1 MTQKLDAV
9 TVQVLWNRLVA
20 IVDEAAQGLIRTA
33 YTPSVK
39 EYHDFCCAVFDAR
52 ADMLAHSTVTT
63 AGFLGIVPEVMR
75 NFLKVFPAE
84 TLQPGDV
91 IITNDPW
98 AASGHLID
106 ISVAS
111 PIFHQGRL
119 AGFTLCIV
127 HHLDM
132 GGRMS
137 TLESKDM
144 YEEGLKIPIM
154 KLHEAGRLNE
164 AVFGFIR
171 ANVRVPEKVLG
182 DLRAQLVA
190 NNVCAR
196 GLQAMLAEARLPD
209 LSLLG
214 ADITARSEASLRRKI
229 AQLPK
234 GTWRSEAL
242 LPPLPVTGEQIHIK
256 LALTIEDDQ
265 VMIDFAGTSGE
276 VRAAVNCTMNMTRS
290 YTAYPIKLA
299 LDPGVPNNDGCMRA
313 IRIVAPE
320 GTAVNSR
327 PPVST
332 WGRTMISHLLP
343 EVIYGALEQVLPE
356 MVLGGNGGCP
366 ANEMYLH
373 GRRRDGTSFLAIS
386 QHSGGFGGSARQD
399 GWPTLCF
406 PNNTANIPVEVT
418 EREAAMVYLRK
429 EFVVDSAGPGTFRG
443 GLGQVVEFEIL
454 DEDLEDGQ
462 VASSIRLNGRT
473 EDGSFPIGGR
483 AGGGSGRGGG
493 LWVNEAPAEHGIYR
507 RLVPGDRLRFTLG
520 GGGGY
525 GDPMA
530 RDPAAVLADWQD
542 GKVSIEGARRDYGV
556 VLAAGAVDDAATGGL
571 RGERRRG

>member
-1 MTQKLDAV
+1 MRLDAV
-9 TVQVLWNRLVA
+9 SVQVLWNRLVA

-111 PIFHQGRL
+111 PIFHEGSL
-119 AGFTLCIV
+119 VGFTLCIV

-154 KLHEAGRLNE
+154 KLHEGGRLNE
-164 AVFGFIR
+164 AVFQFIR

-196 GLQAMLAEARLPD
+196 GLVAMLRETGLRD
-209 LSLLG
+209 LG
-214 ADITARSEASLRRKI
+214 ALGAEITARSERSLRAKI
-229 AQLPK
+229 ARLPD
-234 GTWRSEAL
+234 GTWHSEAL
-242 LPPLPVTGEQIHIK
+242 LPPLPVTGEQILIRV
-256 LALTIEDDQ
+256 ALTIAGDQ
-265 VMIDFAGTSGE
+265 VTIDFDGTSGE

-299 LDPGVPNNDGCMRA
+299 LDPDVPNNDGCMRA
-313 IRIVAPE
+313 ITIRAPE

-327 PPVST
+327 PPAST

-343 EVIYGALEQVLPE
+343 EVIYGALEQVLPDA
-356 MVLGGNGGCP
+356 VLGGNGGCP

-373 GRRRDGTSFLAIS
+373 GRWRDGRSFLAIA

-399 GWPTLCF
+399 GWSTLCF
-406 PNNTANIPVEVT
+406 PNNTANIPIEVT
-418 EREAAMVYLRK
+418 EREAPIAYRRK
-429 EFVVDSAGPGTFRG
+429 EFVPDSAGPGRFRG
-443 GLGQVVEFEIL
+443 GLGQEVEFEVL
-454 DEDLEDGQ
+454 DADLLGGH
-462 VASSIRLNGRT
+462 VASSVRLNGRT

-483 AGGGSGRGGG
+483 AGGASGRGGG
-493 LWVNEAPAEHGIYR
+493 LWVNGAAAEHGIYR
-507 RLVPGDRLRFTLG
+507 RLLPGDRLRFTLG
-520 GGGGY
+520 GGGGF
-525 GDPMA
+525 GDPLE
-530 RDPAAVLADWQD
+530 RDPASVLADVRE
-542 GKVSIEGARRDYGV
+542 GLVSAEAARRDYGV
-556 VLAAGAVDDAATGGL
+556 ALDAGLAAVDDDATRALRAAAREG
-571 RGERRRG
+571 

>member
-1 MTQKLDAV
+1 MRLDAV
-9 TVQVLWNRLVA
+9 SVQVLWNRLVA

-75 NFLKVFPAE
+75 NFLKTFPPA
-84 TLQPGDV
+84 TLKPGDV

-111 PIFHQGRL
+111 PIFHRGKL
-119 AGFTLCIV
+119 VGFTLCIV

-154 KLHEAGRLNE
+154 KLYEAGRLNE
-164 AVFGFIR
+164 AIFHFIR
-171 ANVRVPEKVLG
+171 ANIRVPEKVLG

-190 NNVCAR
+190 NNVCTR
-196 GLQAMLAEARLPD
+196 GLGAMLDETGLDD
-209 LSLLG
+209 LGELG
-214 ADITARSEASLRRKI
+214 AEITARSERSLRAKI
-229 AQLPK
+229 AKLPK
-234 GTWRSEAL
+234 GTWHSEAL
-242 LPPLPVTGEQIHIK
+242 LPPLPVTGEQILIRV
-256 LALTIEDDQ
+256 ALTIAEDQ
-265 VMIDFAGTSGE
+265 VTIDFGGTSGE
-276 VRAAVNCTMNMTRS
+276 VRAAVNCTLNMTRS
-290 YTAYPIKLA
+290 YSAYPIKLA
-299 LDPGVPNNDGCMRA
+299 LDPDVPNNDGCMRA

-327 PPVST
+327 PPAST

-356 MVLGGNGGCP
+356 AVLGGNGGCP

-373 GRRRDGTSFLAIS
+373 GRWRDGRSFLAIS
-386 QHSGGFGGSARQD
+386 QHSGGFGGSVRQD

-406 PNNTANIPVEVT
+406 PNNTANIPIEVT
-418 EREAAMVYLRK
+418 EREAPIVYRRK
-429 EFVVDSAGPGTFRG
+429 ELVIDSPGPGRFRG
-443 GLGQVVEFEIL
+443 GPGQVVEFEVL
-454 DEDLEDGQ
+454 DADLQGGYVE
-462 VASSIRLNGRT
+462 SSVRLNGRT
-473 EDGSFPIGGR
+473 EAGSFPSAAAPAAGR
-483 AGGGSGRGGG
+483 GEAAGSG
-493 LWVNEAPAEHGIYR
+493 
-507 RLVPGDRLRFTLG
+507 
-520 GGGGY
+520 
-525 GDPMA
+525 
-530 RDPAAVLADWQD
+530 
-542 GKVSIEGARRDYGV
+542 
-556 VLAAGAVDDAATGGL
+556 
-571 RGERRRG
+571 

>member
-1 MTQKLDAV
+1 MRLDAIS
-9 TVQVLWNRLVA
+9 VQVLWNRLVA

-75 NFLKVFPAE
+75 NFLKTFPPE
-84 TLQPGDV
+84 TLSPGDV

-111 PIFHQGRL
+111 PIFHRDKL
-119 AGFTLCIV
+119 VGFTLCIV

-154 KLHEAGRLNE
+154 KLYESGRLNE
-164 AVFGFIR
+164 AIFQFIR
-171 ANVRVPEKVLG
+171 ANIRVPEKVLG

-190 NNVCAR
+190 NNVCTR
-196 GLQAMLAEARLPD
+196 GLVAMLEETGLED
-209 LSLLG
+209 LGELG
-214 ADITARSEASLRRKI
+214 AEITARSERSLRAKI
-229 AQLPK
+229 AKLPK
-234 GTWRSEAL
+234 GTWHSEAL
-242 LPPLPVTGEQIHIK
+242 LPPLPVTGEQIMIRV
-256 LALTIEDDQ
+256 ALTIADDQ
-265 VMIDFAGTSGE
+265 VTIDFGGTSGE
-276 VRAAVNCTMNMTRS
+276 VRAAVNCTLNMTRS
-290 YTAYPIKLA
+290 YSAYPIKLA
-299 LDPGVPNNDGCMRA
+299 LDPDVPNNDGCMRA
-313 IRIVAPE
+313 ITIIAPE

-327 PPVST
+327 PPAST

-356 MVLGGNGGCP
+356 AVLGGNGGCP

-373 GRRRDGTSFLAIS
+373 GRWRDGRSFLAIS
-386 QHSGGFGGSARQD
+386 QHSGGFGGSVRQD

-406 PNNTANIPVEVT
+406 PNNTANIPIEVT
-418 EREAAMVYLRK
+418 EREAPIVYRRK
-429 EFVVDSAGPGTFRG
+429 EFVTDSPGPGCFRG
-443 GLGQVVEFEIL
+443 GPGQVVEFEVL
-454 DEDLEDGQ
+454 DADLQGGYVE
-462 VASSIRLNGRT
+462 SSVRLNGRT
-473 EDGSFPIGGR
+473 ETGSFPIGGR
-483 AGGGSGRGGG
+483 AGGGAGRGGG
-493 LWVNEAPAEHGIYR
+493 LWVNDAPAEHGIYR
-507 RLVPGDRLRFTLG
+507 RLTPGDRLRFALG

-525 GDPMA
+525 GDPFT
-530 RDPAAVLADWQD
+530 RDPEAVLADVRA
-542 GKVSIEGARRDYGV
+542 GTVSVEGARGDYGV
-556 VLAAGAVDDAATGGL
+556 ALDAACLAVDIDATRALRAARGG
-571 RGERRRG
+571 

>member
-1 MTQKLDAV
+1 MRLDAV
-9 TVQVLWNRLVA
+9 SVQVLWNRLVA

-75 NFLKVFPAE
+75 NFLKVYPAE
-84 TLQPGDV
+84 TLSPGDV

-111 PIFHQGRL
+111 PIFHRDQL
-119 AGFTLCIV
+119 VGFTLCIV

-154 KLHEAGRLNE
+154 KLYQAGRLNE
-164 AVFGFIR
+164 AVFAFIR
-171 ANVRVPEKVLG
+171 ANIRVPEKVLG

-190 NNVCAR
+190 NNVCTR
-196 GLQAMLAEARLPD
+196 GLVAMLEETGLAD
-209 LSLLG
+209 LGELG
-214 ADITARSEASLRRKI
+214 AEITARSERSLRRKI
-229 AQLPK
+229 AALPD
-234 GTWRSEAL
+234 GTWRTEAL
-242 LPPLPVTGEQIHIK
+242 LPPLPVTREQILIRA
-256 LALTIEDDQ
+256 ALTIAGDQ
-265 VMIDFAGTSGE
+265 VTIDFAGTSGE
-276 VRAAVNCTMNMTRS
+276 VRAAVNCTLNMTRS
-290 YTAYPIKLA
+290 YSAYPIKLA
-299 LDPGVPNNDGCMRA
+299 LDPDVPNNDGCMRA
-313 IRIVAPE
+313 ITILAPE

-327 PPVST
+327 PPAST

-356 MVLGGNGGCP
+356 AVLGGNGGCP

-373 GRRRDGTSFLAIS
+373 GRRRDGRSFLAIS

-399 GWPTLCF
+399 GPSTLCF

-418 EREAAMVYLRK
+418 EREAPIVYRRK
-429 EFVVDSAGPGTFRG
+429 EFVTDSAGPGRFRG
-443 GLGQVVEFEIL
+443 GLGQEVEFEVL
-454 DEDLEDGQ
+454 NEDLVGGYVE
-462 VASSIRLNGRT
+462 SSVRLNGRT
-473 EDGSFPIGGR
+473 EDGSFAIRGR
-483 AGGGSGRGGG
+483 AGGGTGRGGG
-493 LWVNEAPAEHGIYR
+493 LYVNDTPAEHGIYR
-507 RLVPGDRLRFTLG
+507 RLHPGDRLRFTLG

-525 GDPMA
+525 GNPFA
-530 RDPAAVLADWQD
+530 RDPDAVAVDVRE
-542 GKVSIEGARRDYGV
+542 GKVSPEGARRDYGV
-556 VLAAGAVDDAATGGL
+556 VLDSAGAVDEAATRVTRAGG
-571 RGERRRG
+571 G